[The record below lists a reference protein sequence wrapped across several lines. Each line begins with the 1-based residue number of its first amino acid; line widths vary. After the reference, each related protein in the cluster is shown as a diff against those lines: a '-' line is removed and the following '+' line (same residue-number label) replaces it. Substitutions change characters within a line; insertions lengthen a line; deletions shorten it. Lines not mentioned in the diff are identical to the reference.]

1 MTEQD
6 LVDLGFARF
15 DEVECVDE
23 FCYYSLTI
31 GGLEFISNDSEDWVD
46 EDISV
51 EIADTEIVF
60 NEFEDLNEVIN
71 ILRKNEL

>member
-15 DEVECVDE
+15 DEVEGVDE
-23 FCYYSLTI
+23 FCKYSLTI
-31 GGLEFISNDSEDWVD
+31 YGLEFISNDSEDWVD